1 MHGYCDDLLGP
12 GVNELAMTAF
22 AGSVLN
28 EARRLQSSDEL
39 TPGHTSRIT

>member
-1 MHGYCDDLLGP
+1 MHGYGDDLLGP

-22 AGSVLN
+22 AGSVFN
-28 EARRLQSSDEL
+28 EARRFQSSDKF